1 VTAAGLFDH
10 SLHWGRAV
18 FAAGVAMAFPI
29 IGFRDFW
36 TDGRFW
42 ITVILLG
49 VLQVPLVIAV
59 LPLLEQLK
67 FPFMLMFGI
76 LDGFVVV
83 VIISWVCSDERSG

>member
-1 VTAAGLFDH
+1 MVLGLLLGFFDH

-18 FAAGVAMAFPI
+18 FAAGVAMVFPI

-59 LPLLEQLK
+59 RPLMEQ
-67 FPFMLMFGI
+67 
-76 LDGFVVV
+76 
-83 VIISWVCSDERSG
+83 